1 MSDALIQSMPDLA
14 ARRRAL
20 DPHTSF
26 IVQAPAGS
34 GKTELLIQRALVLLA
49 RVERPEEVIAM
60 TFTRKAAA
68 EMQKRLTDTL
78 DAARHSP
85 RPETPHKAVTWDLAR
100 AVVERDAAKHWHL
113 ESSPGRLRIQTIDS
127 LCAFLAAQLPVS
139 SRFGAPPEPVEDASE
154 RERLYAEAARNTL
167 ARLESADDPA
177 AADVARLLVHLDNN
191 TATAVSLLVRMLETR
206 DHWLRHLH
214 EARDRHLLEQSLQDL
229 RLAAFGRVS
238 QLYPAGSR
246 DEMIRIACYAAA
258 NLAES
263 DSAIAACLDL
273 GAFPSSLSESVW
285 LGIAAV
291 LLKADDDWREKVDR
305 RQGFPPGEG
314 KSGKEVAKHWKERL
328 GRLIES
334 LKDVSGLRESLAELR
349 LLPMARYSDDQWD
362 ALDAITRLLPR
373 AVGELKLVFGATGRA
388 DFVEIAQGA
397 LVALGSE
404 DEPTDLMLSLD
415 YRVRHLLVDEFQD
428 TSFTQYDLLKR
439 LTAGWQADD
448 GRTLFVVGDPMQS
461 IYRFRQA
468 EVGLFLKARQE
479 GIGSVLLE
487 PLTLSTNFRSQAGIV
502 DWVNTAFPQVLPAVE
517 NVAEGAV
524 PYSPSDAVH
533 PAKAGAVT
541 VHAHFEG
548 DVDAE
553 AAQLAQ
559 LVRNAQAEDPAGS
572 IAVLVRTRS
581 HLKAIV
587 PALKTAGLAFRAIEI
602 EPLGHRQAVQDLLG
616 LTRAL
621 AHLADRPA
629 WLAVLRAPW
638 CGLTLA
644 DLHALCGVDRH
655 ASGDTGLNSEMPVE
669 AVEAMGTGI
678 SGPSTQWTV
687 WECMLDEA
695 RLAAISADGRARL
708 ERTRGVL
715 GICLAQRFR
724 TSLRE
729 AVEGAWLALG
739 GPACAD
745 AGELED
751 AGVYFDHLEAAERS
765 GGLPDAEAFEQ
776 GLSNLYA
783 QPDLSAGDQ
792 LQIMTMHKAKGLEFD
807 TVIVPG
813 LGHGTRSDE
822 RQLFIWL
829 ERAAPHDAHGQDSSL
844 LLAPIN
850 PSGSESDPIY
860 EYIRRL
866 DRDKAS
872 LETGRL
878 LYVAA
883 TRARRHLHLL
893 GDVALKSGE
902 EGSKLKPP
910 VRGSLLAKLWPA
922 VETKFEEAAVQ
933 FGQNPAGVPAAPAG
947 ARSPEPVIDQLLRR
961 LPSGWHLPAV
971 PAASSW
977 PLREAAAASGDIE
990 FSWAGET
997 ARHVGSVVHRWLQN
1011 IAEDEMKG
1019 WDRTRIEGLRPAFRN
1034 ELAAQGVEES
1044 GLATA
1049 AGRVAAAL
1057 TNSLEDE
1064 RGRWLLGP
1072 QRDARNEY
1080 RITAVLDGVQRHLV
1094 IDRLFTDAEGRRRI
1108 IDYKTGGHEGADV
1121 EAHLDREQA
1130 RYRAQLERYTA
1141 ALGGGQPGLYFPLLS
1156 GWREWPSGSDGT

>member
-1 MSDALIQSMPDLA
+1 MSDAINQDIPDLA

-20 DPHTSF
+20 DPQTSF

-34 GKTELLIQRALVLLA
+34 GKTELLIQRTMVLLA
-49 RVERPEEVIAM
+49 GVERPEEVIAM

-78 DAARHSP
+78 DAARHHP
-85 RPETPHKAVTWDLAR
+85 RPEAPHMALTWDLAR
-100 AVVERDAAKHWHL
+100 AVIERDVAKHWHL

-154 RERLYAEAARNTL
+154 RARLYAEAARNTL

-177 AADVARLLVHLDNN
+177 AADVARLLTHLDNN
-191 TATAVSLLVRMLETR
+191 TATAVSLLARMLETR
-206 DHWLRHLH
+206 DHWLRHLYG
-214 EARDRHLLEQSLQDL
+214 ARDRQFLEQGLQEL
-229 RLAAFGRVS
+229 RLAAFGRAS
-238 QLYPAGSR
+238 QLFPAASR
-246 DEMIRIACYAAA
+246 DEMLQVARYAAV
-258 NLAES
+258 NLADS
-263 DSAIAACLDL
+263 DSAMTACLDL
-273 GAFPSSLSESVW
+273 AEFPPAPSEPAW
-285 LGIAAV
+285 LGIAAI
-291 LLKADDDWREKVDR
+291 LLKADNDWREKVDK
-305 RQGFPPGEG
+305 RQGFPPGDG
-314 KSGKEVAKHWKERL
+314 KAGKEVAKRWKDRL
-328 GRLIES
+328 GRLIAS
-334 LKDVSGLRESLAELR
+334 IRDVPGLRESLAELR
-349 LLPMARYSDDQWD
+349 LLPMPRYSDEQWD
-362 ALDAITRLLPR
+362 ALDAVTRLLPR
-373 AVGELKLVFGATGRA
+373 AVAELKLVFGATGRA

-397 LVALGSE
+397 LAALGSE

-439 LTAGWQADD
+439 LTAGWQFDD

-479 GIGSVLLE
+479 GIGSVHLE
-487 PLTLSTNFRSQAGIV
+487 PLTLTTNFRSQAGIV
-502 DWVNTAFPQVLPAVE
+502 DWVNAAFPKVLPAVE

-524 PYSPSDAVH
+524 PYSPSDAIH
-533 PAKAGAVT
+533 SAEAAPVT
-541 VHAHFEG
+541 VHVNFNGNVE
-548 DVDAE
+548 AE
-553 AAQLAQ
+553 AAQVAR
-559 LVRNAQAEDPAGS
+559 LVRNAQAENPLGS
-572 IAVLVRTRS
+572 LAVLVRTRS
-581 HLKAIV
+581 HLDAIV
-587 PALKTAGLAFRAIEI
+587 PALKVAGLPFRAIEI
-602 EPLGHRQAVQDLLG
+602 EPLGHRQVVQDLLA

-621 AHLADRPA
+621 AHLADRVA

-644 DLHALCGVDRH
+644 DLHALCGMDRLSSEFPMDA
-655 ASGDTGLNSEMPVE
+655 ASTRV
-669 AVEAMGTGI
+669 
-678 SGPSTQWTV
+678 SGHSTQLTV
-687 WECMLDEA
+687 WECMLDEDRRA
-695 RLAAISADGRARL
+695 LLSDDGRARL
-708 ERTRGVL
+708 ERVCSVL
-715 GICLAQRFR
+715 GISIAQRFR

-729 AVEGAWLALG
+729 AAEGAWLALG

-751 AGVYFDHLEAAERS
+751 ADVYFEHLESGERA
-765 GGLPDAEAFEQ
+765 GGVPDAEAFEL

-783 QPDLSAGDQ
+783 QPDLSAGEQ
-792 LQIMTMHKAKGLEFD
+792 LQVMTMHKAKGLEFD

-813 LGHGTRSDE
+813 LGRSTRSDE

-829 ERAAPHDAHGQDSSL
+829 ERAASQDVHGQDSSL

-850 PSGSESDPIY
+850 PAGSDDDPIY
-860 EYIRRL
+860 EYIRRM

-893 GDVALKSGE
+893 GDVALKTGDDGVE
-902 EGSKLKPP
+902 LKPP
-910 VRGSLLAKLWPA
+910 AGGSLLARLWPA
-922 VETKFEEAAVQ
+922 VELQFEDAAAQSGNSQVV
-933 FGQNPAGVPAAPAG
+933 GSADLAG
-947 ARSPEPVIDQLLRR
+947 ARSPEPLIDQLLRR
-961 LPSGWHLPAV
+961 LPSDWCLPDV
-971 PAASSW
+971 PADPSW
-977 PLREAAAASGDIE
+977 RMREVAAATREVE

-1011 IAEDEMKG
+1011 IAEDEMRG
-1019 WDRTRIEGLRPAFRN
+1019 WDRARIESLKAAFRS
-1034 ELAAQGVEES
+1034 ELAARGVEES
-1044 GLATA
+1044 ALAVA

-1057 TNSLEDE
+1057 ANTLEDE

-1080 RITAVLDGVQRHLV
+1080 RITAVVDGVTRQLV
-1094 IDRLFTDAEGRRRI
+1094 VDRMFTDADGRRRI

-1121 EAHLDREQA
+1121 DAHLDREQT
-1130 RYRAQLERYTA
+1130 RYRAQLERYAA
-1141 ALGGGQPGLYFPLLS
+1141 ALGGGQPGLYFPLLC
-1156 GWREWPSGSDGT
+1156 GWREWQTDP